1 MLLGGDISHN
11 RSQLEAKTLTS
22 NEIQFLKLACTDS
35 TYKQIALEMNISPKT
50 IDAIRD
56 QLFTRFN
63 VKNRVGLA
71 MYAVKNGLVQL

>member
-1 MLLGGDISHN
+1 
-11 RSQLEAKTLTS
+11 
-22 NEIQFLKLACTDS
+22 LACTDS

-63 VKNRVGLA
+63 VKSLVGLA

>member
-1 MLLGGDISHN
+1 
-11 RSQLEAKTLTS
+11 
-22 NEIQFLKLACTDS
+22 
-35 TYKQIALEMNISPKT
+35 MNISPKT

-63 VKNRVGLA
+63 VKSRVGLA